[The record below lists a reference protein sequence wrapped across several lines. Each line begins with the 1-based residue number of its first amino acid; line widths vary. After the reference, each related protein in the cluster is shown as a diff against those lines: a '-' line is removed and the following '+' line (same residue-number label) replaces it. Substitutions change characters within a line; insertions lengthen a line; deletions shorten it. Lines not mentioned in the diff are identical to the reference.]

1 MPTQA
6 TAPKATSSTETTR
19 KRKRDRVDAY
29 KMAADAVLE
38 AMDRG
43 TIPWR
48 MPWTQG
54 PGAIPRNLASGRP
67 YRGINVFLLA
77 MAGYASPFWLTFKQA
92 KTLGGQVRKGEKSTP
107 AILWKQTKKRLKT
120 PADVAAAKANGDTIR
135 KDERGQYVLL
145 ILARTF
151 ALFNVAQVDGL
162 TNVPEV
168 EQIGEGEWSPAET
181 AEAIAAGYEDGPS
194 MGEGGDSASYNPARD
209 HVQMPDRGRFTE
221 ATDWHATLFHELAHS
236 TGHADRLN
244 RPDLVDPSA
253 TFGSKKYAREEL
265 TAEMA
270 AAMLCTVAGIDAA
283 PLTERHAA
291 YVEHWAE
298 RIGEDPKLVVI
309 AAQRAQKACDLILGP
324 DQDQDAE
331 TTAAP
336 AAEVAA

>member
-6 TAPKATSSTETTR
+6 TAPKGTSSTTKTP
-19 KRKRDRVDAY
+19 KRDRVDAY
-29 KMAADAVLE
+29 KMAADAVLA
-38 AMDRG
+38 AMERG
-43 TIPWR
+43 TVPWR

-54 PGAIPRNLASGRP
+54 PGALPQNLASRRP

-77 MAGYASPFWLTFKQA
+77 MAGYPSPFWLTFKQA
-92 KTLGGQVRKGEKSTP
+92 KTLGGQVRKGEKATT
-107 AILWKQTKKRLKT
+107 AILWKQTKKRLRT
-120 PADVAAAKANGDTIR
+120 PAEVAAAKANGDTVR
-135 KDERGQYVLL
+135 KDEKGQFVLL
-145 ILARTF
+145 ILARRF

-162 TNVPEV
+162 QDVPEV
-168 EQIGEGEWSPAET
+168 EQIGDPTWSPEEA
-181 AEAIAAGYEDGPS
+181 AEAIAAGYPDGPS
-194 MGEGGDSASYNPARD
+194 VAEGGSSASYAPARD

-236 TGHADRLN
+236 TGHADRLG
-244 RPDLVDPSA
+244 RPDLVDPKA
-253 TFGSKKYAREEL
+253 TFGSVKYAREEL

-291 YVEHWAE
+291 YVEHWRE

-324 DQDQDAE
+324 DQDQDTE
-331 TTAAP
+331 TTAA
-336 AAEVAA
+336 ATAEVAA